1 MIGTQ
6 LTDAAGSAA
15 GNAVLFDA
23 EATLARLDIA
33 LAGITADSRRAAP
46 STAFAAYPGTQRDGR
61 DFIDEAIARG
71 AAAVLWEADGY
82 AWNEARR
89 VPQAGVAGLRDR
101 VGLLASAIY
110 GHPSRALWMVG
121 VTGTNGKTSCAHW
134 IAQAFTRC
142 GRRAAVVGT
151 LGNGFVDAG
160 PASRGA
166 ERSVVEGAEIHVPA
180 LAAAHNT
187 TPDACALHEMLA
199 EWRAQGAAAVA
210 MEVSSHGLEQGRV
223 NGVDFRVALFT
234 NLTRDHLDY
243 HGTME
248 AYAAAKARLFEWPT
262 LECAVVNAGDEF
274 GRALIAKLRARGAK
288 VLAYG
293 VHGADIVATR
303 VEATPAGMTIDVAT
317 PAGKGTIATSLT
329 GAFNVDNLLG
339 VIGVLLASGIG
350 LFDALEALS
359 RVTAPPGRMERLGGG
374 MLPTVVIDYAH
385 TPDALQKVLAALRP
399 ALGEHGKLVCVFGC
413 GGDRDRGKRVE
424 MGAIAASYA
433 DRVVVTSDNPRSED
447 PQAIVQDIVAG
458 IPPAFGALAV
468 DVDRERAVS
477 AAIASAN
484 PGDVVVVAGKGHEPY
499 QEIAGVRRPFSDR
512 AVAAAA
518 LAQRSRR

>member
-1 MIGTQ
+1 MIAHAAG
-6 LTDAAGSAA
+6 DAATGVAR
-15 GNAVLFDA
+15 FDA
-23 EATLARLDIA
+23 EATIA
-33 LAGITADSRRAAP
+33 SLHVVLAGITADSRRAAP
-46 STAFAAYPGTQRDGR
+46 SMAFAAYPGARRDGR
-61 DFIDEAIARG
+61 EFIDDAIARG
-71 AAAVLWEADGY
+71 AAAVLWEADSY
-82 AWNEARR
+82 AWNEMRR

-134 IAQAFTRC
+134 IAQAFARC
-142 GRRAAVVGT
+142 GRRAAVIGT
-151 LGNGFVDAG
+151 LGNGIVETEE
-160 PASRGA
+160 ASRGI
-166 ERSVVEGAEIHVPA
+166 EGGDLEARAIAQSTLTEA
-180 LAAAHNT
+180 RNT
-187 TPDACALHEMLA
+187 TPDACELQEMLA

-210 MEVSSHGLEQGRV
+210 MEVSSHGLDQGRV
-223 NGVDFRVALFT
+223 NGVDFKVALFT

-248 AYAAAKARLFEWPT
+248 AYAAAKARLFDWPT
-262 LECAVVNAGDEF
+262 LECAVVNAGDAF
-274 GRALIAKLRARGAK
+274 GRELIAKLRAGRAK

-293 VHGADIVATR
+293 APGADIVATD
-303 VEATPAGMTIDVAT
+303 VVATPAGMTIAVAT
-317 PAGKGTIATSLT
+317 PAGKGTIATGLT

-339 VIGVLLASGIG
+339 VTGVLLASGIA
-350 LFDALEALS
+350 LADALEALA

-374 MLPTVVIDYAH
+374 ALPTVVIDYAH
-385 TPDALQKVLAALRP
+385 SPDALQKVLAALRP
-399 ALGEHGKLVCVFGC
+399 ALGEHGRLVCVFGC
-413 GGDRDRGKRVE
+413 GGDRDRGKRGE
-424 MGAIAASYA
+424 MGTIAAHYA

-447 PQAIVQDIVAG
+447 PQAIAQDIVAG
-458 IPPAFGALAV
+458 IPSAFAALAV

-477 AAIASAN
+477 AAIAAAD

-499 QEIAGVRRPFSDR
+499 QEIAGTRRPFSDR